1 MSQQPRWNY
10 HPQYVNTATL
20 ARHLSAVHADA
31 EVDATGGYNGG
42 AALTGSS
49 ADAFV
54 AQQVAQIA
62 AFSSPELFGA
72 GSRCKVD
79 SAVSDEKIL
88 IAALAADFSIRVCV
102 AINAAAQLLL
112 YRGEFAELL
121 GPPSASISALYGTHF
136 RLGLRSRLST
146 SGAYLEAHVNGAAVA
161 EATGDLDLSGANWA
175 AVLYGLGPTIF
186 QGHLYAGDLAT
197 LLPAFLCDNHL
208 CDDGALDDA
217 TPDDDSTTQDME
229 EAGDEVSA
237 GLASPTTRV
246 RCYGA
251 QVLAVSKGS
260 ATLTRQALSLTV
272 NGASHVGNAQTLTE
286 GVYAP
291 VYSPFHTTNPAT
303 GLPFTDLSDVELS
316 AEALA

>member
-20 ARHLSAVHADA
+20 PRHLSLVHADA
-31 EVDATGGYNGG
+31 EVDATAGYNGG

-49 ADAFV
+49 EDAYV
-54 AQQVAQIA
+54 AQHVAQIG

-79 SAVSDEKIL
+79 SAVGAEKIL
-88 IAALAADFSIRVCV
+88 LAALAADFSIRVCV

-112 YRGEFAELL
+112 YRGELAELL
-121 GPPSASISALYGTHF
+121 GPPSATIAALYGSHF
-136 RLGLRSRLST
+136 RLGLRARLST
-146 SGAYLEAHVNGAAVA
+146 SGAYLEVHVNGAAVA
-161 EATGDLDLSGANWA
+161 EATAGADLSGANWA
-175 AVLYGLGPTIF
+175 AVAYGLGPTIYH
-186 QGHLYAGDLAT
+186 GHLYAGDLAT
-197 LLPAFLCDNHL
+197 LLPAYLCDSTL

-217 TPDDDSTTQDME
+217 TPDDDTTTQDIE
-229 EAGDEVSA
+229 NAGDEMSA
-237 GLASPTTRV
+237 GLASPTSRV

-260 ATLTRQALSLTV
+260 ATLTRQALHLTV
-272 NGASHVGNAQTLTE
+272 NGASHIGQAQGLTE

-291 VYSPFHTTNPAT
+291 VYSPFHITNPAT
-303 GLPFTDLSDVELS
+303 GLPFADLGDVELS